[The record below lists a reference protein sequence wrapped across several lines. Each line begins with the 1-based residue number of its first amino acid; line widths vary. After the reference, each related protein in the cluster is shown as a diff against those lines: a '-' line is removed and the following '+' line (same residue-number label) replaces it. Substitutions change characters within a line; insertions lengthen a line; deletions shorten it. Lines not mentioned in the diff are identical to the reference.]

1 MRRIRFETMNDVF
14 EAYPGLK
21 EMVAV
26 APGPEAPIPF
36 LERLVRTGAIDDAV
50 TLAAF
55 VLPRREAVWWACRCV
70 AAASKPM
77 SSDDRRRWELA
88 AAWVHRP
95 EDRRRVA
102 AFEAAS
108 ALDGRT
114 AIAVLLNAVVWSG
127 GAMDPTSQHS
137 APAPADL
144 AGKAARNAVLLTAA
158 GEPTE
163 ARPTFL
169 ERCVSTA
176 LAIGREEGDLAEEVL
191 KVVRG

>member
-1 MRRIRFETMNDVF
+1 MRRIRFETMADVF
-14 EAYPGLK
+14 ETYPGLK
-21 EMVAV
+21 EMVGV
-26 APGPEAPIPF
+26 EPGPEAPIPF
-36 LERLVRTGAIDDAV
+36 LEKLVRAGEIDDAV

-77 SSDDRRRWELA
+77 TADDRRRWELA

-95 EDRRRVA
+95 EDRRRISAFEVA
-102 AFEAAS
+102 AT
-108 ALDGRT
+108 LDART
-114 AIAVLLNAVVWSG
+114 AMASLLNAVVWSG
-127 GAMDPTSQHS
+127 GAMDPTSQHPV
-137 APAPADL
+137 PAPPDL
-144 AGKAARNAVLLTAA
+144 AAKSARNAVLLTAA

-163 ARPTFL
+163 TRPTFL

-176 LAIGREEGDLAEEVL
+176 LAIGREEGDLADEVL